1 MSFMKFSRRYIPVWV
16 LAPALL
22 ACSVSPAPAP
32 DFSRVNR
39 LLAAAVK
46 DGAFPGCAAAVG
58 SSSGSYWAG
67 GFGSLALD
75 TETAGKLSLP
85 AAAVPG
91 SGTLYDLA
99 SLTKV
104 IGTTSVVA
112 ALIQEKKLA
121 LEDTVASHLPA
132 FAPASL
138 KKKNR
143 ELKKKVTVEQ
153 LLLHT
158 SGLPS
163 WKPLYKT
170 CKSYRELLKAILE
183 TPLEAE
189 PGSLYRYSDL
199 GFILLGEL
207 AAKTGGKP
215 LAALEQELVFKP
227 LGMKNTL
234 RNPPASRKKRIA
246 PTELD
251 KETKEYIHGKVH
263 DENARAGE
271 GITGHAG
278 LFSTSSDLSRLAR
291 ELLLALRGKSRR
303 LDRKVIENF
312 IRCKNSPGGSSR
324 ALGWDTPSKKS
335 SVGELASRNS
345 FGHTGF
351 TGTSIW
357 IDPENDLYIIL
368 LSNRVHPT
376 RQNRKIS
383 NVRRAFANEAVSAL
397 NHYRKRAP

>member
-1 MSFMKFSRRYIPVWV
+1 M
-16 LAPALL
+16 
-22 ACSVSPAPAP
+22 
-32 DFSRVNR
+32 
-39 LLAAAVK
+39 
-46 DGAFPGCAAAVG
+46 
-58 SSSGSYWAG
+58 
-67 GFGSLALD
+67 
-75 TETAGKLSLP
+75 
-85 AAAVPG
+85 
-91 SGTLYDLA
+91 
-99 SLTKV
+99 
-104 IGTTSVVA
+104 
-112 ALIQEKKLA
+112 
-121 LEDTVASHLPA
+121 
-132 FAPASL
+132 
-138 KKKNR
+138 
-143 ELKKKVTVEQ
+143 TVEQ

-163 WKPLYKT
+163 WKPLYET

-215 LAALEQELVFKP
+215 LAALEEELVFRP

-291 ELLLALRGKSRR
+291 ELLLALKGKSRR